1 MAGLEVLDGE
11 LGEARSQFLALKAD
25 REIGAPWQI

>member
-1 MAGLEVLDGE
+1 MAGLDVLDGE
-11 LGEARSQFLALKAD
+11 LEARSQFLALKAD